1 MCKAILLQMKHDTW
15 FTRELEKNPLDQ
27 SVSPCFPPSQIVAY
41 KYYTGKLAMLE
52 DNYQVANECLSFA
65 LKFCPIS
72 AATHRRRILEL
83 LLPVRLHI
91 GVIPSQLLLQEHE
104 LEAVYGGVVRG
115 VRLGDIRSFRNAID
129 SNLESFIR
137 AGTYLL
143 IEKLQPIVLRSLIKR
158 CVRLLDGTTRLS
170 LQQVA
175 AVCSSEAIGHPSFPV
190 ASASELEFLLAAL
203 VSSERVK
210 GYIHHSATNPVL
222 VLAKKDAFP
231 KISKKRTRG
240 GVVGVGGDVVMG

>member
-1 MCKAILLQMKHDTW
+1 
-15 FTRELEKNPLDQ
+15 
-27 SVSPCFPPSQIVAY
+27 
-41 KYYTGKLAMLE
+41 
-52 DNYQVANECLSFA
+52 
-65 LKFCPIS
+65 
-72 AATHRRRILEL
+72 
-83 LLPVRLHI
+83 
-91 GVIPSQLLLQEHE
+91 
-104 LEAVYGGVVRG
+104 
-115 VRLGDIRSFRNAID
+115 
-129 SNLESFIR
+129 
-137 AGTYLL
+137 
-143 IEKLQPIVLRSLIKR
+143 LRSLIKR